1 LIIPEDKR
9 SSQIYSCFMLYGVKV
24 NLIIFNRI
32 MEQLQQYG
40 KVGIITHLSLS
51 WSFFLGTYLVVNK
64 TNYSD
69 QIIKYLKLENR
80 IPAKAGSFVISGI
93 IYKAVMPVRIGI
105 TLLALPLVVKFLGSP
120 DGEAET
126 QVQA

>member
-1 LIIPEDKR
+1 
-9 SSQIYSCFMLYGVKV
+9 MLYGFKV

-126 QVQA
+126 QVPA